1 MKFLKLF
8 LILFLSGCGVTGND
22 AKIYPGFFGQKVVGN
37 EAYVSVGNVW
47 SEMDALP
54 LAEEHCKK
62 YGKIA
67 VFKNFQGIVA
77 RFDCTIPDKN
87 TSVPKDEEYSE
98 DKTN

>member
-1 MKFLKLF
+1 
-8 LILFLSGCGVTGND
+8 
-22 AKIYPGFFGQKVVGN
+22 
-37 EAYVSVGNVW
+37 
-47 SEMDALP
+47 MDALP